1 MENEKF
7 EVLVEK
13 SNNQLRKLVP
23 SFRRGLIDDI
33 EWTEKLICIKGARGV
48 GKTTL
53 LLQYIKEK
61 FGYDSACL
69 YVSLDDL
76 VFEMGTI
83 LDLANTFS
91 KKGGKYLFIDEI
103 HKYENWSQELKN
115 IYDSI
120 PDLHV
125 VFTGS
130 SILHIYKGS
139 ADLSR
144 RAVQYNLEGL
154 SFREFLEIETKHKF
168 SSYTFLQIT
177 ANHQA
182 IANEILDKIKP
193 LAYFDEYLKQGYY
206 PYYLQ
211 NKNTYSHKLLNTVNL
226 ILEADIPFIKNVEPK
241 YIHKLRKLLY
251 MLAISV
257 PYQPN
262 ISKLSQAIEVSRNT
276 IMLYLEYLQDAKL
289 IILLMPKGKSY
300 DLMTKPEKVYLHHPN
315 LSYAIAPQNVDI
327 GNLRETFILNQLQYA
342 HKVEASSA
350 GDFLVNDKYTLE
362 VGGSNKG
369 FKQIA
374 NLENSFVVADNIE
387 YGSGN
392 KIPLWLFG
400 FMK

>member
-1 MENEKF
+1 MEDSKF
-7 EVLVEK
+7 EVFVEK
-13 SNNQLRKLVP
+13 FNNQLRKLNVT
-23 SFRRGLIDDI
+23 FRRGLIDEI

-53 LLQYIKEK
+53 ILQYIKEK
-61 FGYDSACL
+61 FGYNNACL

-76 VFEMGTI
+76 AFEMCTI
-83 LDLANTFS
+83 WDLADTFS
-91 KKGGKYLFIDEI
+91 KKGGKYLFLDEI

-130 SILHIYKGS
+130 SILHIYNGS

-144 RAVQYNLEGL
+144 RAVQYVLEGL
-154 SFREFLEIETKHKF
+154 SFREFLEIETKQKF
-168 SSYTFLQIT
+168 NKYSFNEIVN
-177 ANHQA
+177 NHQT
-182 IANEILDKIKP
+182 IANEVLDKLKP
-193 LAYFDEYLKQGYY
+193 LAYFDEYLRQGYY
-206 PYYLQ
+206 PFYLQ

-226 ILEADIPFIKNVEPK
+226 VLEADIPFIKNVEPK

-262 ISKLSQAIEVSRNT
+262 ISKLAQVIEVSRNT
-276 IMLYLEYLQDAKL
+276 IMLYLEYLQDAKM
-289 IILLMPKGKSY
+289 IQLLMPIGKSY
-300 DLMTKPEKVYLHHPN
+300 DLLSKPEKVYLHHPN
-315 LSYAIAPQNVDI
+315 LSFAIAPINVEV
-327 GNLRETFILNQLQYA
+327 GNLRETFVLNQLRYA
-342 HKVEASSA
+342 NKVEASPY
-350 GDFLVNDKYTLE
+350 GDFLVNDIYTIE
-362 VGGSNKG
+362 VGGNKKG

-374 NLENSFVVADNIE
+374 DLENSYIAADNLE
-387 YGSGN
+387 FGSGN

-400 FMK
+400 FMR

>member
-1 MENEKF
+1 MEIEKF
-7 EVLVEK
+7 ELLVEK

-33 EWTEKLICIKGARGV
+33 EWIEKLICIKGARGV

-61 FGYDSACL
+61 FGYDSSCL

-83 LDLANTFS
+83 LDLADTFS

-154 SFREFLEIETKHKF
+154 SFREFLEVETKLKF
-168 SSYTFLQIT
+168 KKYTFNEIIK
-177 ANHQA
+177 NHQT
-182 IANEILDKIKP
+182 IANEVLDQIKP